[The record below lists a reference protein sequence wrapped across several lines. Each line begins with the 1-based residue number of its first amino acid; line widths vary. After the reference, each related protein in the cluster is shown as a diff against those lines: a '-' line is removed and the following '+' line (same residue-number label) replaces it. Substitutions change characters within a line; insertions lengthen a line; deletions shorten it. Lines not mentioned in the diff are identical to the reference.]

1 MIGVELSLCAEFKVN
16 SRYLQPLCCSE
27 WLKSPEFAE
36 TALSMKLNIR
46 SPLNSKN
53 YQEHFVKLAGPHR
66 HVRKRFN
73 KGLLIVR
80 ENSENPSE
88 SLNQRMLPVSLLV
101 CYVQM
106 SINPSFD

>member
-1 MIGVELSLCAEFKVN
+1 MISVELGLCAEFKVN

-27 WLKSPEFAE
+27 WLKSRKFAE
-36 TALSMKLNIR
+36 TALSMKLNIG

-53 YQEHFVKLAGPHR
+53 YQKHVVKLVRPCR
-66 HVRKRFN
+66 HVQKRFT

-80 ENSENPSE
+80 ENSENASD
-88 SLNQRMLPVSLLV
+88 SLNQRMLSVSLLV
-101 CYVQM
+101 CYAQM